1 MRKLL
6 LFLPVLLI
14 AAAFPLAGCGGDDD
28 TGTSASGGNDE
39 AQITQVITT
48 ATTTTSRQNCTELM
62 TTRFVEQNAAK
73 TGEAA
78 IEDCATN
85 DPGETDA
92 NSVDVSNIVVDGDN
106 ATADVAIHGSAY
118 DGQTL
123 KISLVKEGDQWKLDH
138 VDSFVHYDAQ
148 ALADAFEKGLSSPNG
163 DLTPTQIKCI
173 TTVVTTAP
181 PDTVQQALLSGQQ
194 SQIQAL
200 FANC

>member
-1 MRKLL
+1 MRKRFF
-6 LFLPVLLI
+6 FLPLLLI

-28 TGTSASGGNDE
+28 TGTSANGGSDE

-92 NSVDVSNIVVDGDN
+92 DSVDVSNIEVDGDN

-123 KISLVKEGDQWKLDH
+123 KVSLVKEGDQWKLDH
-138 VDSFVHYDAQ
+138 VDSFVHFDAQ
-148 ALADAFEKGLSSPNG
+148 AMAAAFAKALGGPNG
-163 DLTPTQIKCI
+163 DLTPTQLNCI
-173 TTVVTTAP
+173 TTVITTAP
-181 PDTVQQALLSGQQ
+181 PQTVEQAILSGQQ
-194 SQIQAL
+194 AQIQAL
-200 FANC
+200 FTDC